1 MPLPAAKD
9 ANTGESYDIYLQD
22 GNTYDS
28 QGNPVS
34 VIRTPDTVITP
45 NTYNQQLASK
55 SYETKE
61 KGLETVYP
69 EFDLITGAGLAKDV
83 GLFGLS
89 KLGNK
94 WAKNKLLDSSV
105 KNITKNLGNSTEGFQ
120 EIPLEDGFVY
130 RTFTP
135 SHGGFV
141 KNNRVYNRNY
151 GIGDVKVQNGKY
163 YSVRQ
168 AHFNNPDKLWWDKFG
183 HNRGQVVQVTKESN
197 TQSLQDAANNG
208 FSLNWGFFG
217 KGYKLSDPIETDKV
231 ITYRKDPISGTMIP
245 SMPGKIVTNKQ
256 LPSEIFQATEDNPIM
271 QLSYYKPTRKA
282 WSTGKAEGNEA
293 TSYFFK
299 QQPNQRFELV
309 KDVGPNNYSVHF
321 KTDRNGLNYGNKMQL
336 FAKVA
341 DEVPEGA
348 NLSTWGSVSKGG
360 IHGINRF
367 GKDFGFIRNG
377 TRQLTMK
384 GTKEPV
390 EVGVFQK
397 PLNHHLQG
405 DDAVKMFKEYG
416 GTPIPEGSLNGDQL
430 RKYVMEARERY
441 GLMDNPNISD
451 EEIAQALYKHTNE
464 LGKGSAAINSQG
476 EPQLLFRGD
485 TKPYTKL
492 KVNHNQIGKSDTE
505 DNVLGTMF
513 LDRTG
518 IGEGWGP
525 DRYMYLANQDNEV
538 MAPYR
543 DGIETASFTTLQPKF
558 KPDYITPVEGKGFV
572 GNFDISYPYYKYD
585 RRYGV
590 ISGGKISSEAFAD
603 GYTNQLNG
611 FVVRTPHER
620 DITNEVYTNG
630 MYRTPKAG
638 EEFQWRVPHT
648 TDISSAPRET
658 RILQNK
664 AIIKDAQQ
672 KNQGLL
678 RSKAGSP
685 YRDEHDKYDYLVV
698 PDFNVRNVKHI
709 LPYDLRIPRNWSD
722 PNIFRIAA
730 PIGMS
735 LPFLNNSQ
743 K

>member
-1 MPLPAAKD
+1 MKQISKYQKAGKLNFKTTGLPWQQSKQDQEVTRNAQSTGTLNPTNLKSRLQPVAKNLKAKYNNLPIKERIALAKRSMPHSEIVTVKDQQGNTKTSTNPQAGAMSGADPVGEFVVGTATGNLGLGLGKMALSKMGQNAVSHWARNSLLNEAAENLTKNVSQGITNNLAAKEY
-9 ANTGESYDIYLQD
+9 T
-22 GNTYDS
+22 
-28 QGNPVS
+28 
-34 VIRTPDTVITP
+34 
-45 NTYNQQLASK
+45 
-55 SYETKE
+55 
-61 KGLETVYP
+61 
-69 EFDLITGAGLAKDV
+69 AG
-83 GLFGLS
+83 
-89 KLGNK
+89 
-94 WAKNKLLDSSV
+94 
-105 KNITKNLGNSTEGFQ
+105 
-120 EIPLEDGFVY
+120 
-130 RTFTP
+130 
-135 SHGGFV
+135 
-141 KNNRVYNRNY
+141 
-151 GIGDVKVQNGKY
+151 
-163 YSVRQ
+163 
-168 AHFNNPDKLWWDKFG
+168 
-183 HNRGQVVQVTKESN
+183 
-197 TQSLQDAANNG
+197 
-208 FSLNWGFFG
+208 
-217 KGYKLSDPIETDKV
+217 
-231 ITYRKDPISGTMIP
+231 
-245 SMPGKIVTNKQ
+245 
-256 LPSEIFQATEDNPIM
+256 DNPIM

-282 WSTGKAEGNEA
+282 WNTGKAEGNEA

-309 KDVGPNNYSVHF
+309 KDVEPNNYSVHF
-321 KTDRNGLNYGNKMQL
+321 KTDRNGLSYGNKMQL

-405 DDAVKMFKEYG
+405 EDAVKMFKEYG

-441 GLMDNPNISD
+441 GLIDNPNISD

-525 DRYMYLANQDNEV
+525 DRYMYLANQDNKV

-543 DGIETASFTTLQPKF
+543 NGIETASFTTLQPKF

-572 GNFDISYPYYKYD
+572 GDFDISYPYYKYD

-698 PDFNVRNVKHI
+698 PDFNARNVKHI

>member
-1 MPLPAAKD
+1 MKWIPKYQKAGKLNFKTTGLPWQQSKQDQEVTRNAQSKGTLNPTNLKNRLQPAAKNLKTKYNNLSVKERIALAKRSMPHSEIVTVRD
-9 ANTGESYDIYLQD
+9 QY
-22 GNTYDS
+22 GNTKISTNPQAGAMSGADPVGEFIVGTAVGNLGLGLGKMALSKMGQNTVSHWARNSLLNETAGNLTKNMS
-28 QGNPVS
+28 QGITNNLAAKEYT
-34 VIRTPDTVITP
+34 IR
-45 NTYNQQLASK
+45 
-55 SYETKE
+55 
-61 KGLETVYP
+61 
-69 EFDLITGAGLAKDV
+69 
-83 GLFGLS
+83 
-89 KLGNK
+89 
-94 WAKNKLLDSSV
+94 
-105 KNITKNLGNSTEGFQ
+105 
-120 EIPLEDGFVY
+120 
-130 RTFTP
+130 
-135 SHGGFV
+135 
-141 KNNRVYNRNY
+141 
-151 GIGDVKVQNGKY
+151 
-163 YSVRQ
+163 
-168 AHFNNPDKLWWDKFG
+168 
-183 HNRGQVVQVTKESN
+183 
-197 TQSLQDAANNG
+197 
-208 FSLNWGFFG
+208 
-217 KGYKLSDPIETDKV
+217 
-231 ITYRKDPISGTMIP
+231 
-245 SMPGKIVTNKQ
+245 
-256 LPSEIFQATEDNPIM
+256 DNPIM

-282 WSTGKAEGNEA
+282 WSTGKAEGNKA

-309 KDVGPNNYSVHF
+309 KDIEPNNYSVHF
-321 KTDRNGLNYGNKMQL
+321 KTDRNGLSQGNKMQL

-367 GKDFGFIRNG
+367 GKDFGFIQNG

-384 GTKEPV
+384 GTKEPI
-390 EVGVFQK
+390 EVGIFQK

-405 DDAVKMFKEYG
+405 EDAVKMFKEYG
-416 GTPIPEGSLNGDQL
+416 GTPIPKGSLNGDQL
-430 RKYVMEARERY
+430 RKYVIEARERY
-441 GLMDNPNISD
+441 GLIDNPNISD

-464 LGKGSAAINSQG
+464 LGKGSAAINNQG

-485 TKPYTKL
+485 TKVYTQL
-492 KVNHNQIGKSDTE
+492 KNHNQIDKSDTE

-518 IGEGWGP
+518 IGEGFGP
-525 DRYMYLANQDNEV
+525 DRYMYLVNQDNEV

-543 DGIETASFTTLQPKF
+543 NGIETASFTTLQPKF

-572 GNFDISYPYYKYD
+572 GDFDISYPYYKYD
-585 RRYGV
+585 RRYEV
-590 ISGGKISSEAFAD
+590 ISGGKISSEAFAN

-630 MYRTPKAG
+630 MGRIPKVG

-698 PDFNVRNVKHI
+698 PDFNARNVKHI
-709 LPYDLRIPRNWSD
+709 LPYDLRVPRNWSD

-730 PIGMS
+730 PVGMS

>member
-1 MPLPAAKD
+1 MKWIPKYQSGNKTKYASAAKD

-55 SYETKE
+55 SYGTKE

-89 KLGNK
+89 KLGSK

-105 KNITKNLGNSTEGFQ
+105 KNITKNLGNPTEGFQ
-120 EIPLEDGFVY
+120 EVPLEDGFVY

-151 GIGDVKVQNGKY
+151 EIGDVKVQNGKY

-208 FSLNWGFFG
+208 FSLNWGSFG
-217 KGYKLSDPIETDKV
+217 KGYRLSDPIKTNEV
-231 ITYRKDPISGTMIP
+231 INYKLDPITNTMVP
-245 SMPGKIVTNKQ
+245 SMPGKIINNKQ
-256 LPSEIFQATEDNPIM
+256 TPSEI
-271 QLSYYKPTRKA
+271 LSIPA
-282 WSTGKAEGNEA
+282 A
-293 TSYFFK
+293 
-299 QQPNQRFELV
+299 
-309 KDVGPNNYSVHF
+309 NNYSYLKNTYTGF
-321 KTDRNGLNYGNKMQL
+321 K
-336 FAKVA
+336 
-341 DEVPEGA
+341 
-348 NLSTWGSVSKGG
+348 G
-360 IHGINRF
+360 I
-367 GKDFGFIRNG
+367 
-377 TRQLTMK
+377 
-384 GTKEPV
+384 
-390 EVGVFQK
+390 K
-397 PLNHHLQG
+397 PKLNHHLQG

-441 GLMDNPNISD
+441 GLIDNPNISD

-464 LGKGSAAINSQG
+464 LGKGSAAINNQG

-485 TKPYTKL
+485 TKAYTQLKDRPSPTDLATKSGTMDNSLGTLFLGELPGTGQSSQGLERYLVRGQEFNGDSKL
-492 KVNHNQIGKSDTE
+492 IGSGTGAK
-505 DNVLGTMF
+505 VLGGDGKYHTEIRQIIPKDARPLVTYPTRF
-513 LDRTG
+513 G
-518 IGEGWGP
+518 
-525 DRYMYLANQDNEV
+525 DNAV
-538 MAPYR
+538 
-543 DGIETASFTTLQPKF
+543 
-558 KPDYITPVEGKGFV
+558 
-572 GNFDISYPYYKYD
+572 YKLPAKY
-585 RRYGV
+585 
-590 ISGGKISSEAFAD
+590 SESK
-603 GYTNQLNG
+603 TNNINA
-611 FVVRTPHER
+611 FVVRTPAVR
-620 DITNEVYTNG
+620 DASKEISVLNDDWLIKGGSKVNYHGPLNPTNE
-630 MYRTPKAG
+630 R
-638 EEFQWRVPHT
+638 
-648 TDISSAPRET
+648 SAMAEHYDY
-658 RILQNK
+658 IL
-664 AIIKDAQQ
+664 KDAQKKQ
-672 KNQGLL
+672 QGLL
-678 RSKAGSP
+678 KSNPNSP
-685 YRDEHDKYDYLVV
+685 LRDEHDDYTYFAI
-698 PDFNVRNVKHI
+698 PNWNKSNVKSL

-722 PNIFRIAA
+722 PNIFRIAV

>member
-1 MPLPAAKD
+1 MKWIPKYQKAGKLNFKTTGLPWQQSKQDQEITRNAQSTGILNPTNLKNRLQPAAKNLKAKYNNLSVRERLALAKKSMPHSEIVTVKD
-9 ANTGESYDIYLQD
+9 QQ
-22 GNTYDS
+22 GNTKTSTNPQAGAMSGADPVGEFVVGTAAGNLGLGLGKMALSKMGQNAVSHWARNSLLNETAGSLTKNVS
-28 QGNPVS
+28 QG
-34 VIRTPDTVITP
+34 IT
-45 NTYNQQLASK
+45 NNLAA
-55 SYETKE
+55 KE
-61 KGLETVYP
+61 YT
-69 EFDLITGAGLAKDV
+69 TG
-83 GLFGLS
+83 
-89 KLGNK
+89 
-94 WAKNKLLDSSV
+94 
-105 KNITKNLGNSTEGFQ
+105 
-120 EIPLEDGFVY
+120 
-130 RTFTP
+130 
-135 SHGGFV
+135 
-141 KNNRVYNRNY
+141 
-151 GIGDVKVQNGKY
+151 
-163 YSVRQ
+163 
-168 AHFNNPDKLWWDKFG
+168 
-183 HNRGQVVQVTKESN
+183 
-197 TQSLQDAANNG
+197 
-208 FSLNWGFFG
+208 
-217 KGYKLSDPIETDKV
+217 
-231 ITYRKDPISGTMIP
+231 
-245 SMPGKIVTNKQ
+245 
-256 LPSEIFQATEDNPIM
+256 DNPIM

-309 KDVGPNNYSVHF
+309 KDIEPNNYSVHF

-367 GKDFGFIRNG
+367 GKDFGFIQNG

-405 DDAVKMFKEYG
+405 EDAVKMFKEYG

-441 GLMDNPNISD
+441 GLIDNPNISD

-525 DRYMYLANQDNEV
+525 DRYMYLANQDNKV

-543 DGIETASFTTLQPKF
+543 NGIETTSFTTLQPKF

-572 GNFDISYPYYKYD
+572 GDFDISYPYYKYD

-590 ISGGKISSEAFAD
+590 ISGGKISSEAFTD

-698 PDFNVRNVKHI
+698 PDFNARNVKHI

>member
-1 MPLPAAKD
+1 MKWIPKYQKAGKLNFKTTGLPWQQSKQDQEVTRNAQSTGTLNSTNLKSRLQPAAKNLKTKYNNLSVKERTALAKRSMPHSEIVTVRD
-9 ANTGESYDIYLQD
+9 QQ
-22 GNTYDS
+22 GNTKTSTNPQAGAMSGADPVGEFIVGTAA
-28 QGNPVS
+28 GN
-34 VIRTPDTVITP
+34 
-45 NTYNQQLASK
+45 L
-55 SYETKE
+55 
-61 KGLETVYP
+61 GL
-69 EFDLITGAGLAKDV
+69 
-83 GLFGLS
+83 GLS
-89 KLGNK
+89 KMALSKMGQNAVSHWARNSLLNETAGN
-94 WAKNKLLDSSV
+94 LT
-105 KNITKNLGNSTEGFQ
+105 KNISQGITNNL
-120 EIPLEDGFVY
+120 
-130 RTFTP
+130 
-135 SHGGFV
+135 
-141 KNNRVYNRNY
+141 
-151 GIGDVKVQNGKY
+151 
-163 YSVRQ
+163 
-168 AHFNNPDKLWWDKFG
+168 
-183 HNRGQVVQVTKESN
+183 
-197 TQSLQDAANNG
+197 AAREYTTG
-208 FSLNWGFFG
+208 
-217 KGYKLSDPIETDKV
+217 
-231 ITYRKDPISGTMIP
+231 
-245 SMPGKIVTNKQ
+245 
-256 LPSEIFQATEDNPIM
+256 DNPIM

-309 KDVGPNNYSVHF
+309 KDIEPNNYSVHF
-321 KTDRNGLNYGNKMQL
+321 KTDRNGLSYGNKMQL

-341 DEVPEGA
+341 DEVPEGT
-348 NLSTWGSVSKGG
+348 NLSTWGFVSKGG

-367 GKDFGFIRNG
+367 GKDFGFIQNG

-384 GTKEPV
+384 GTKEPI
-390 EVGVFQK
+390 EVGIFQK

-405 DDAVKMFKEYG
+405 EDAVKMFKEYG

-441 GLMDNPNISD
+441 GLIDNPNISD

-464 LGKGSAAINSQG
+464 LGKGSAAINNQG

-485 TKPYTKL
+485 TKAYTQL
-492 KVNHNQIGKSDTE
+492 KNHNQIDKSDTE

-518 IGEGWGP
+518 IDEGFGP
-525 DRYMYLANQDNEV
+525 DRYMYLVNQDNEV

-543 DGIETASFTTLQPKF
+543 NGIETASFTTLQPKF

-572 GNFDISYPYYKYD
+572 DDFDISYPYYKYD
-585 RRYGV
+585 RRYEV
-590 ISGGKISSEAFAD
+590 ISGGKISSEAFAN

-620 DITNEVYTNG
+620 DITNEVYTSG
-630 MYRTPKAG
+630 MYRTPKVG

-698 PDFNVRNVKHI
+698 PDFNARNVKHI

>member
-1 MPLPAAKD
+1 MKWIPKYQKAGKLNFKTTGLPWQQSKQDQEITRNTQSTGTLNPTNLKRRLQPAAKNLKAKYNNLSTKERVALAKKSMPHSEIVTVKD
-9 ANTGESYDIYLQD
+9 QQ
-22 GNTYDS
+22 GNTKTSTNPQAGAMSGADPVGEFVVGTATGNLGLGLGKMALSKMGQNAVSHWARNSLLNETVGNLTKNVS
-28 QGNPVS
+28 QG
-34 VIRTPDTVITP
+34 IT
-45 NTYNQQLASK
+45 NNLAA
-55 SYETKE
+55 KE
-61 KGLETVYP
+61 YT
-69 EFDLITGAGLAKDV
+69 TG
-83 GLFGLS
+83 
-89 KLGNK
+89 
-94 WAKNKLLDSSV
+94 
-105 KNITKNLGNSTEGFQ
+105 
-120 EIPLEDGFVY
+120 
-130 RTFTP
+130 
-135 SHGGFV
+135 
-141 KNNRVYNRNY
+141 
-151 GIGDVKVQNGKY
+151 
-163 YSVRQ
+163 
-168 AHFNNPDKLWWDKFG
+168 
-183 HNRGQVVQVTKESN
+183 
-197 TQSLQDAANNG
+197 
-208 FSLNWGFFG
+208 
-217 KGYKLSDPIETDKV
+217 
-231 ITYRKDPISGTMIP
+231 
-245 SMPGKIVTNKQ
+245 
-256 LPSEIFQATEDNPIM
+256 DNPIM

-309 KDVGPNNYSVHF
+309 KDVEPNNYSVHF

-405 DDAVKMFKEYG
+405 EDAIKMFKEYG

-441 GLMDNPNISD
+441 GLIDNPNISD

-485 TKPYTKL
+485 TKAYTQLKDHPSPTDLATKSGTMDNSLGTLFLGELPGTGQKGQGLERYLVRGQEFNGDPKL
-492 KVNHNQIGKSDTE
+492 IGSGTGAK
-505 DNVLGTMF
+505 VLGGDGKYHTEIRQIIPKDARPLVTYSTRF
-513 LDRTG
+513 G
-518 IGEGWGP
+518 
-525 DRYMYLANQDNEV
+525 DNAV
-538 MAPYR
+538 
-543 DGIETASFTTLQPKF
+543 
-558 KPDYITPVEGKGFV
+558 
-572 GNFDISYPYYKYD
+572 YKLPAKY
-585 RRYGV
+585 
-590 ISGGKISSEAFAD
+590 SESK
-603 GYTNQLNG
+603 TNNINA
-611 FVVRTPHER
+611 FVVRTPAIR
-620 DITNEVYTNG
+620 DASKEISVLNDDWLIKGGSKVNYHGPLNPTNE
-630 MYRTPKAG
+630 R
-638 EEFQWRVPHT
+638 
-648 TDISSAPRET
+648 SAMAEHYDY
-658 RILQNK
+658 IL
-664 AIIKDAQQ
+664 KDAQKKQ
-672 KNQGLL
+672 QGLL
-678 RSKAGSP
+678 KSNPNSP
-685 YRDEHDKYDYLVV
+685 LRDEHDDYTYFAV
-698 PDFNVRNVKHI
+698 PNWNKSNVKSL